1 MSFLSSKC
9 ANVDVADLDDRGP
22 KTSFALTD
30 FGLMLPS
37 VCSGGQDCTR
47 SESLCRFE
55 LLSSLD
61 LLFYCRKEWLAPIA
75 NPADPHANNKCMA
88 PKPKPHQ

>member
-9 ANVDVADLDDRGP
+9 ANVDVADLDDSLP

-30 FGLMLPS
+30 FGLMLPGY
-37 VCSGGQDCTR
+37 CFGGQDCTR

-55 LLSSLD
+55 LLTRLD
-61 LLFYCRKEWLAPIA
+61 PLFCCRKGVASS
-75 NPADPHANNKCMA
+75 DG
-88 PKPKPHQ
+88 KP